1 LTGPQ
6 LALIG
11 LVTIAALFCVEARL
25 CRPLVPLSLKNPSS
39 AKAFHDVKPAHSRGA
54 NAA

>member
-1 LTGPQ
+1 LTGPP

-11 LVTIAALFCVEARL
+11 LMNVAVLYVSERACVARWF
-25 CRPLVPLSLKNPSS
+25 LSLENPSS
-39 AKAFHDVKPAHSRGA
+39 AKAFHDVKPARSRGP